1 MAGGGRVPKPLRGHA
16 WKRVYGMSDEQRLIR
31 QDVLE
36 EYRAILE
43 DTAAMNGRRQNTNG
57 LFVSINVVFLTALG
71 FLLLSTHLNSWW
83 TAATLVIV
91 TLAIRPLNISW
102 IRTIR
107 VYKTLID
114 IRHKT
119 LQRVENEFNF
129 VGSLYTQYREVG
141 KTPIIRVET
150 SIAWYF
156 LGFYF
161 ALDATVILVTYLL
174 MNQYFPLP
182 SF

>member
-1 MAGGGRVPKPLRGHA
+1 
-16 WKRVYGMSDEQRLIR
+16 MSDEQQMIRLE
-31 QDVLE
+31 VLE

-43 DTAAMNGRRQNTNG
+43 DTAAMNSRRQNTNG

-71 FLLLSTHLNSWW
+71 FLLLSSHLDSWW
-83 TAATLVIV
+83 TAAALVTV
-91 TLAIRPLNISW
+91 TFAILPLNISW
-102 IRTIR
+102 IWIIR
-107 VYKTLID
+107 VYKRLID

-119 LQRVENEFNF
+119 LQRIENDFNF
-129 VGSLYTQYREVG
+129 VLSLYTQYREVG

-161 ALDATVILVTYLL
+161 ALDAAVILVTYCVT
-174 MNQYFPLP
+174 NRYFPLP

>member
-1 MAGGGRVPKPLRGHA
+1 
-16 WKRVYGMSDEQRLIR
+16 MSDEQQMIRLE
-31 QDVLE
+31 VLE

-71 FLLLSTHLNSWW
+71 FLLLSSHLDSWW
-83 TAATLVIV
+83 TAAALVTV
-91 TLAIRPLNISW
+91 TFAILPLNMSW
-102 IRTIR
+102 IRTIG
-107 VYKTLID
+107 VYKKLIG

-119 LQRVENEFNF
+119 LQRIEKDFNF
-129 VGSLYTQYREVG
+129 EGRLYRQYLEPEIG

-161 ALDATVILVTYLL
+161 ALDAAVILVTYCVT
-174 MNQYFPLP
+174 NQYFPLP